1 MSREDETPEVPK
13 RTPPPLPRPP
23 SGLTSARHGAGRPCP
38 SPACYKRP
46 AASENGN
53 VPQTPRGWLFLFL
66 QSLAPALAG
75 IPSFALRKWLFS
87 AAAIADMMLP
97 LERAGTAD
105 PRKIQMGKLR

>member
-38 SPACYKRP
+38 SPASYKRP
-46 AASENGN
+46 AAAPHGN
-53 VPQTPRGWLFLFL
+53 VPQTPRGWLVVFL
-66 QSLAPALAG
+66 QSLAPALAR
-75 IPSFALRKWLFS
+75 IPGFGRRKWLSS

-105 PRKIQMGKLR
+105 PRMIQMGKLR